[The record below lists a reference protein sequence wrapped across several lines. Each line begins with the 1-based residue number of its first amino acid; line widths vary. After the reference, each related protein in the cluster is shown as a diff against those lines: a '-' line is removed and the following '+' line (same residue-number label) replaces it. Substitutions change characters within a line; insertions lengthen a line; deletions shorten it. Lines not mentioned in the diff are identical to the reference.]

1 MNMQDQENWY
11 QELEQRKEL
20 EREAKNGSGII
31 GFLFLIGVILGIIQL
46 VIFIAK

>member
-1 MNMQDQENWY
+1 MQDQENWY

-31 GFLFLIGVILGIIQL
+31 GFLFLIFLSCLYGSEQ
-46 VIFIAK
+46 